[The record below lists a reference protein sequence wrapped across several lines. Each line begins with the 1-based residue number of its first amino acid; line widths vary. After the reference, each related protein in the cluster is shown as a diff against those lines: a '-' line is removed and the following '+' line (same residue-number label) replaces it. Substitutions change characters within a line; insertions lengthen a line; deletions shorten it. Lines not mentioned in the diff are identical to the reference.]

1 VSFLYANLGNSKGGE
16 NMAKDDS
23 NGGGGYKIPSTGQG
37 MIKAPNTIIKNQTTP
52 KKTTGGDLR
61 SK

>member
-1 VSFLYANLGNSKGGE
+1 MAN
-16 NMAKDDS
+16 DD
-23 NGGGGYKIPSTGQG
+23 NGGGSYKIPSTSQG
-37 MIKAPNTIIKNQTTP
+37 MVKAPNAIIKNQTPP

>member
-1 VSFLYANLGNSKGGE
+1 
-16 NMAKDDS
+16 MAKDDT